1 MSTRPICSTITSHE
15 IPDGVSNALLAGGLT
30 LQEVLGLNGGGEQAL
45 ARQAVAALLNINS
58 DTIDTY
64 PMTQAELVHDVNAAL
79 AGTGDAAATTAL
91 TNQLNTYNTLE
102 THWA

>member
-1 MSTRPICSTITSHE
+1 M
-15 IPDGVSNALLAGGLT
+15 T

-58 DTIDTY
+58 EKIDTY

-79 AGTGDAAATTAL
+79 DGNDAAVTAAL
-91 TNQLNTYNTLE
+91 TNELKTYNTLE